1 MLRQLA
7 AAIEARDLASARP
20 LLDRARREAPDN
32 PNTRM
37 LAALLARLEGRLDQ
51 ARELLG
57 ALYTEFPRDA
67 GVAFQYAN
75 CLKDAGDER
84 AKDVYRGL
92 LAGRP
97 DHADAAYNL
106 ANCLR
111 SGDAREA
118 GRWFL
123 HAARHDPAPNA
134 ALLSALEI
142 AIELA
147 GEDAAGPIPAPRPC
161 DAEASVSVIC
171 CSIQPQRLAGLQRNL
186 SARFGDADWELVHIG
201 DARSLCE
208 GYQRG
213 IAQSR
218 GELLVLCHDDIA
230 IHAEDFRA
238 RLQAHLQRFDL
249 IGPAGTTR
257 CTGPAVFW
265 SGPAHA
271 HSWVIHRD
279 GDALKP
285 SLGSGYGPVVPDAQ
299 ALDGLF
305 IAGRR
310 EAIEQVGFDAD
321 TFDGFHFY
329 DLDFTYRAFRAGLRI
344 GIAQDLLV
352 EHHSR
357 GGFDATWRRYAERFR
372 EKFPELAVTAPS
384 QQPALVESPVD
395 DAAHARRTYAWI
407 AHWLAQLDDAS
418 HA

>member
-1 MLRQLA
+1 MDVLRQLA
-7 AAIEARDLASARP
+7 AAIQARDLASARP
-20 LLDRARREAPDN
+20 LLDRAQRNAPDN

-37 LAALLARLEGRLDQ
+37 LAALLARLEGQPGRAL
-51 ARELLG
+51 EMLG

-84 AKDVYRGL
+84 AAGVYRGL
-92 LAGRP
+92 LARRP
-97 DHADAAYNL
+97 EHADAAFNL

-111 SGDAREA
+111 SGDPREA
-118 GRWFL
+118 GQWFL
-123 HAARHDPAPNA
+123 QAARHDPSPNA
-134 ALLSALEI
+134 ALLGALEI

-147 GEDAAGPIPAPRPC
+147 RDDAADPIPAPLAPEV
-161 DAEASVSVIC
+161 EASVSVIC
-171 CSIQPQRLAGLQRNL
+171 CSIQPERLARLQQNL
-186 SARFGDADWELVHIG
+186 TDLFGDADWELVHIG

-213 IAQSR
+213 IDKSR

-238 RLQAHLQRFDL
+238 RLQAHLKHFDL

-265 SGPAHA
+265 SGPTHA

-285 SLGSGYGPVVPDAQ
+285 SLGSGYGPVVPGAQ
-299 ALDGLF
+299 ALDGLL

-310 EAIEQVGFDAD
+310 AAIEQVGFDAT

-329 DLDFTYRAFRAGLRI
+329 DLDFTYRAYRAGLRI

-357 GGFDATWRRYAERFR
+357 GGFDANWRHYAERFR
-372 EKFPELAVTAPS
+372 AKFPELAVTAPS
-384 QQPALVESPVD
+384 HLPALVEGAVD
-395 DAAHARRTYAWI
+395 DEEHARRTYAWI
-407 AHWLAQLDDAS
+407 ARWIGEFEAP
-418 HA
+418 